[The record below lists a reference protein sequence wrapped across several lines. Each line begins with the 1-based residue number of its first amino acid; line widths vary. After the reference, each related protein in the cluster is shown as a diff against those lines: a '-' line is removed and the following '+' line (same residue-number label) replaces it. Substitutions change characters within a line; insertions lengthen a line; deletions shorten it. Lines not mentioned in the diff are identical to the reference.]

1 MDIWEANKLIIFIAF
16 VIPGFITLKTY
27 ELLVPTGAKETGKQ
41 LIDAIAYS
49 CINYAIL
56 FWPIT
61 LVENAHLKDNCP
73 VIYWLFFVLVL
84 LVAPIAWA
92 FLYKRL
98 RTTSWAQKAIPHPTE
113 KPWDYVFGQS
123 KPYWVIVTLKDG
135 TRLGG
140 LYDTESFASSAPAPE
155 QIYLQQTWILNDDG
169 AFERA
174 KENTAGII
182 ILSSDIM
189 AIEFF
194 NA

>member
-1 MDIWEANKLIIFIAF
+1 MRLRIVALTMHYYFGQSHWLRQVILRMIARSY
-16 VIPGFITLKTY
+16 IGF
-27 ELLVPTGAKETGKQ
+27 
-41 LIDAIAYS
+41 
-49 CINYAIL
+49 
-56 FWPIT
+56 
-61 LVENAHLKDNCP
+61 
-73 VIYWLFFVLVL
+73 FFVLVL

-155 QIYLQQTWILNDDG
+155 QIYLQETWILNDDG
-169 AFERA
+169 GFERA
-174 KENTAGII
+174 KTNTAGII
-182 ILSSDIM
+182 ILSSDIT
-189 AIEFF
+189 AVEFF
-194 NA
+194 NV